1 MNRGVFPL
9 KSDKLPLLKNEDTL
23 IVPLNGQMSDQDLVV
38 FEESLLEMGSRD
50 SKIRNVVLDVSSLDS
65 MDLHASRKLCRL
77 VKKLEMMDL
86 KTVVV
91 GMRPEVAIT
100 LMDIGIELPNVK
112 TATSLERGMALL
124 RRCSSK

>member
-1 MNRGVFPL
+1 M

-23 IVPLNGQMSDQDLVV
+23 IVPLNGQMSDQDLVI

-86 KTVVV
+86 MTVVV